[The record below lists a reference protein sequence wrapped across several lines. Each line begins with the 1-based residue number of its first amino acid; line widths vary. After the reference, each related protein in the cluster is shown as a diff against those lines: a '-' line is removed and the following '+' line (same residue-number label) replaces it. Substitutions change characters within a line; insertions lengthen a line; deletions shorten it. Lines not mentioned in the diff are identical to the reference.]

1 VNAKLGNPPGPAA
14 LFRKIAVMG
23 AGAVGSYFGGMLAR
37 AGARVTLIGRRAH
50 VEAVARDGLLIDSVH
65 FQERIAVEASTQADA
80 ARDAELVLFCVK
92 TTDTDAA
99 ARALAP
105 CLPAGAIVV
114 SLQNGV
120 DNVERI
126 CAASGIKAVPAV
138 VYVAT
143 AMPTPGRVKHAA
155 RGDLVIGWPQRG
167 PAGAG
172 RSNDDLERVAQCFA
186 GAGVRCRISENIEGE
201 LWTKLVWNC
210 AGNALTA
217 LARSSYGQVARNELA
232 RDLLAAAAG
241 EAIAVARAAG
251 VDLPPLDLVAA
262 GVKMAKDLGD
272 ATSSTAQD
280 IARGKRTEIDALNGY
295 VARRGAE
302 LGVPTPVN
310 HTLFALVKLLEENLG
325 GGKSALTS
333 SG

>member
-1 VNAKLGNPPGPAA
+1 MNAKLANPSGPPAH
-14 LFRKIAVMG
+14 FRKIAVMG

-37 AGARVTLIGRRAH
+37 AGARVTLIGRRDH
-50 VEAVARDGLLIDSVH
+50 VEAIARDGLLIDSIH
-65 FQERIAVEASTQADA
+65 FQERIAVAASTQTDA
-80 ARDAELVLFCVK
+80 ARDAELALFCVK

-105 CLPAGAIVV
+105 HLPAGAIVV

-126 CAASGIKAVPAV
+126 RAASGIEAVPAV
-138 VYVAT
+138 VCVAV
-143 AMPTPGRVKHAA
+143 AMPAAGQVKHAG
-155 RGDLVIGWPQRG
+155 RGDLVIGRPQRG

-172 RSNDDLERVAQCFA
+172 RGNDDLERVAQCFT
-186 GAGVRCRISENIEGE
+186 GAGVPCRISENIEGE

-210 AGNALTA
+210 AGNAVTA
-217 LARSSYGQVARNELA
+217 LARSSYGQVARNEPA
-232 RDLLAAAAG
+232 RDLLVAAAS
-241 EAIAVARAAG
+241 ETIAVARAAG
-251 VDLPPLDLVAA
+251 VDLPPLDLLAA

-310 HTLFALVKLLEENLG
+310 HTLFALVKLLEENIG